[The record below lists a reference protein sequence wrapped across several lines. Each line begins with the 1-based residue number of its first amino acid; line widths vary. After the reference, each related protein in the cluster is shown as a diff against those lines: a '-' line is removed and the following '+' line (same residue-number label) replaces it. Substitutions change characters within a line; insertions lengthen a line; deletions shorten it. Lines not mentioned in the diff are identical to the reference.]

1 MNDVYFNHFLNCI
14 NCGGVLQNGVCPYC
28 GTDYNTAKKL
38 SINFEKSQ
46 HFAEIKIGNKKHD
59 VYLASEDIELFQSE
73 AFRDANGKLNKSKA
87 GIVRKWTF
95 IQINPDYLD

>member
-1 MNDVYFNHFLNCI
+1 MNDNYFKRFLNCI

-28 GTDYNTAKKL
+28 GTDYNSAKKL

-59 VYLASEDIELFQSE
+59 VYLASEDIEVLPPE
-73 AFRDANGKLNKSKA
+73 TFRNSKGILHRTKSS
-87 GIVRKWTF
+87 ILRKWTF
-95 IQINPDYLD
+95 VQKNPDYLD